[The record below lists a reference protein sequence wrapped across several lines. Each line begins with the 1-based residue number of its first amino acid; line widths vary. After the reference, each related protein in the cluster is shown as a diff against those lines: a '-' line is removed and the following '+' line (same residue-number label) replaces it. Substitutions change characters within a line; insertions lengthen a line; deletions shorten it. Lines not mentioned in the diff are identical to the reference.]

1 MVTPF
6 LHIIMTRTT
15 AQTSTRGKAQRT
27 LAQRVQRLYKNQIGH
42 SPGKVTCQII
52 DNTVVVI
59 AEDALTKLEQ
69 LLIEGEKDES
79 TPVQVDVEQVRSDL
93 DTAIR
98 PLFVDVIQEILSID
112 VVDVLSDTTL
122 ETGRTA
128 IVAVLA
134 ETPHFG

>member
-1 MVTPF
+1 MSSAR
-6 LHIIMTRTT
+6 TRNI
-15 AQTSTRGKAQRT
+15 TRGQAQRT
-27 LAQRVQRLYKNQIGH
+27 LSQKIQKLYKNQIGH
-42 SPGKVTCQII
+42 STGKVTCQII

-98 PLFVDVIQEILSID
+98 PLFVDVIQEILSIE

-134 ETPHFG
+134 ETPELR

>member
-1 MVTPF
+1 MSSAT
-6 LHIIMTRTT
+6 TRNI
-15 AQTSTRGKAQRT
+15 TRGQAQRT
-27 LAQRVQRLYKNQIGH
+27 LSQKIQKLYKNQIGH
-42 SPGKVTCQII
+42 STGKVTCQII

-98 PLFVDVIQEILSID
+98 PLFVDVIQEILSIE

-134 ETPHFG
+134 ETPELR

>member
-1 MVTPF
+1 MSSAR
-6 LHIIMTRTT
+6 TRNI
-15 AQTSTRGKAQRT
+15 TRGQAQRT
-27 LAQRVQRLYKNQIGH
+27 LSQKIQKLYKNQIGH
-42 SPGKVTCQII
+42 STGKVTCQII
-52 DNTVVVI
+52 DNTVMVI

-69 LLIEGEKDES
+69 LLSEGEKDES

-98 PLFVDVIQEILSID
+98 PLFVDVIQEILSIE

-134 ETPHFG
+134 ETPELR

>member
-1 MVTPF
+1 MSSAR
-6 LHIIMTRTT
+6 TRNI
-15 AQTSTRGKAQRT
+15 TRGQAQRT
-27 LAQRVQRLYKNQIGH
+27 LSQKIQKLYKNQIGH
-42 SPGKVTCQII
+42 STGKVTCQII
-52 DNTVVVI
+52 DNTVMVI

-98 PLFVDVIQEILSID
+98 PLFVDVIQEILSIE

-134 ETPHFG
+134 ETPELR

>member
-1 MVTPF
+1 MPSTT
-6 LHIIMTRTT
+6 TRKI
-15 AQTSTRGKAQRT
+15 TRGQAQRT
-27 LAQRVQRLYKNQIGH
+27 LSQKIQKLYKNQIGH

-98 PLFVDVIQEILSID
+98 PLFVDVIQEILSIE

>member
-1 MVTPF
+1 M
-6 LHIIMTRTT
+6 
-15 AQTSTRGKAQRT
+15 TSTTTQTNTRGQAQRA
-27 LAQRVQRLYKNQIGH
+27 LAQKIQRLYKNQLGH

-52 DNTVVVI
+52 DNTITVI
-59 AEDALTKLEQ
+59 AEDSLTKLEQ

-98 PLFVDVIQEILSID
+98 PLFVDVIQEILSIE

-128 IVAVLA
+128 IVAILA
-134 ETPHFG
+134 DNPDFSSNDR